1 MTPKFRSLLT
11 RAGLTQKAI
20 EVWGRKLS
28 RYDVD
33 QVIKGFKDESEHE
46 GDAEAHLQI
55 VLDHLKEKPD
65 YYDRLDKAM
74 GEAKVMAADLRGWVN
89 DYKKAR
95 HYGNVRDAKWI
106 KMNIDQEIR
115 RHGLDAAE
123 VYGSDPDDPK
133 QRESVDPIK
142 AAVDKLLA

>member
-1 MTPKFRSLLT
+1 MTPKLRSLLT

-20 EVWGRKLS
+20 EVWNRKLS

-33 QVIKGFKDESEHE
+33 QVIKGFKSESEHA
-46 GDAEAHLQI
+46 GDADAHLQI

-65 YYDRLDKAM
+65 YYTRLDKAM
-74 GEAKVMAADLRGWVN
+74 GEAIVAADLRGWVD

-95 HYGNVRDAKWI
+95 QYGNVGLAKRI
-106 KMNIDQEIR
+106 KVNIDKEVQK
-115 RHGLDAAE
+115 HGLDRAE
-123 VYGSDPDDPK
+123 VYGSDPDDPR